1 MAALLGLVV
10 ILLLVTMVITALS
23 YLIMIF
29 RIVVECVLIN
39 KADGNWW
46 KGLIPFYRRWGYL
59 HIGFGHKTAI
69 MMFVIDMILYAITF
83 CLRLVLNITQEVSD
97 AITESADL
105 SSLMTDSTRLTVD
118 GAIIILS
125 LVTLIFLFVFAL
137 ERRFQTFAL
146 CRAFGK
152 ETGFCVAAFF
162 VPTIISAIIA
172 FGSSEYMEDVIE
184 IIPEY

>member
-10 ILLLVTMVITALS
+10 ILLLVTMVITVLS

-46 KGLIPFYRRWGYL
+46 KGLIPFYRRWVYL

>member
-1 MAALLGLVV
+1 MTALLGLVV

-46 KGLIPFYRRWGYL
+46 KGLIPFYRRWVYL

>member
-1 MAALLGLVV
+1 MAAILGLVV

-39 KADGNWW
+39 KAEGNWW
-46 KGLIPFYRRWGYL
+46 KGLIPFYRRWVYL

-105 SSLMTDSTRLTVD
+105 SSLMTDSTRLTVS

-137 ERRFQTFAL
+137 ERRFSTFAL

>member
-10 ILLLVTMVITALS
+10 ILLLATMVITALS

-46 KGLIPFYRRWGYL
+46 KGLIPFYRRWVYL

>member
-1 MAALLGLVV
+1 MTALLGLVV

-46 KGLIPFYRRWGYL
+46 KGLIPFYRRWVYL

-105 SSLMTDSTRLTVD
+105 SSLMTDSTRLTVS

>member
-1 MAALLGLVV
+1 MTALLGLVV

-23 YLIMIF
+23 YLIVIF

-46 KGLIPFYRRWGYL
+46 KGLIPFYRRWVYL

-69 MMFVIDMILYAITF
+69 MIFVIDMILYAITF

-105 SSLMTDSTRLTVD
+105 SSLMTDSTRLTVS

-137 ERRFQTFAL
+137 ERRFSTFAL

>member
-46 KGLIPFYRRWGYL
+46 KGLIPFYRRWVYL

-105 SSLMTDSTRLTVD
+105 SSLMTDSTKLTVS

-137 ERRFQTFAL
+137 ERRFSTFAL

>member
-46 KGLIPFYRRWGYL
+46 KGLIPFYRRWVYL

>member
-46 KGLIPFYRRWGYL
+46 KGLIPFYRRWVYL

-137 ERRFQTFAL
+137 ERRFSTFAL

>member
-1 MAALLGLVV
+1 MAAILGLVV

-46 KGLIPFYRRWGYL
+46 KGLIPFYRRWVYL